1 MEVIARAI
9 FADTKGPDETLTK
22 DTRDRI
28 FGAIGTTLGGGGVC
42 LARPSHGLVGV
53 SSMELVINSVTWD
66 MVKNE
71 LSLDQDQFSGE
82 PHANARAEL
91 MVKMAKRMLH
101 DNV

>member
-1 MEVIARAI
+1 
-9 FADTKGPDETLTK
+9 
-22 DTRDRI
+22 
-28 FGAIGTTLGGGGVC
+28 
-42 LARPSHGLVGV
+42 
-53 SSMELVINSVTWD
+53 MELVIKSVTWD

-71 LSLDQDQFSGE
+71 LSMDQDQFSGE